1 VTNVKL
7 TPEQW
12 KRILEFLRTR
22 IDLYIGKPTD
32 CKRFVNAV
40 LYMTRSGIQ
49 GRLLPK
55 KYGKCL
61 GLTPAPDGLAALTG
75 CSRFNRWSEQ
85 NIWQAILEHFTS
97 DADMESVMIDATH
110 VRVHSSAAAKGGIK
124 KNKDSAEAKAGS

>member
-22 IDLYIGKPTD
+22 TDLYIGKPTD
-32 CKRFVNAV
+32 CKRFMNAV

-49 GRLLPK
+49 WRLLPK
-55 KYGKCL
+55 KYGKWN
-61 GLTPAPDGLAALTG
+61 
-75 CSRFNRWSEQ
+75 SIYKRFNRWSEQ
-85 NIWQAILEHFTS
+85 NIWQALLEHFTR

-110 VRVHSSAAAKGGIK
+110 IRAHSSAAAKGGIK
-124 KNKDSAEAKAGS
+124 KNKHSAEAKAGSPVKSMLS